1 MLLAGGGIKGSKEAG
16 GGTERSEVSSGT
28 FASVSKDRGSNE
40 VEGTVDSLWLV
51 ITSGKSTGEG
61 SRATGRPGEATFM
74 LRKAVRRVWSLRR
87 EEGDLVFFLGFS
99 KTAGNG
105 RLPLV
110 SEQKLKEKAFP
121 MLNDILTTS
130 PLVTDAWQMSKHC
143 FPIDW

>member
-1 MLLAGGGIKGSKEAG
+1 M
-16 GGTERSEVSSGT
+16 SSGT
-28 FASVSKDRGSNE
+28 FASESEDRGSNE
-40 VEGTVDSLWLV
+40 VEGKVESKWLEG
-51 ITSGKSTGEG
+51 TPGKSKDEG

>member
-1 MLLAGGGIKGSKEAG
+1 MEGSKEAG
-16 GGTERSEVSSGT
+16 GGTEGSKVSSGT

-99 KTAGNG
+99 KTAGDG

-121 MLNDILTTS
+121 MLNDILTTR
-130 PLVTDAWQMSKHC
+130 PMVTDACWQMSNHC
-143 FPIDW
+143 FPIDWKPC